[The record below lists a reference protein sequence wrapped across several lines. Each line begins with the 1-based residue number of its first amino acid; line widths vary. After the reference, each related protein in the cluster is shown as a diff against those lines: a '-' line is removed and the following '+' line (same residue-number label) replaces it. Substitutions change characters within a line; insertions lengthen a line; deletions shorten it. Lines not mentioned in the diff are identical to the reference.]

1 RFFYSLFFPGLILC
15 GILCLC
21 LILILWRI
29 RVLLQRK
36 KNSASTGKKG
46 EDQMVIAFFHPYC
59 NAGGGGERVLW
70 CALRA
75 LQKKYPAAVYVVYTG
90 DVNVS
95 SQQIL
100 EGAFRRFNIRLTHPV
115 RFVFLRKRYLVE
127 DSLYPYFTLLGQSL
141 GSIFLGWE
149 ALMQCVPDI
158 YIDSMGYAFTLPLFK
173 YLGGCR
179 VGSYVHYPTI
189 STDMLSVVKNQ
200 NARFNNATF
209 ITRNPFLSKVKLIYY
224 YLFAFLYG
232 LVGSCSDIVM
242 VNSSWTLNHIL
253 SLWKVGHCTNIVYPP
268 CDVHTFL
275 DIPLEAKKMTPGH
288 LLVSVGQFRPEKN
301 HPLQIRAFAKL
312 LNMRK
317 TESLPSLKLVLIGG
331 CRNQDDEFRVNQLRR
346 LCEDLGVQEDVEFKI
361 NIPFDELKNYL
372 SKGTIG
378 LHTMWNEHFG
388 IDAGPDKE
396 VTGDLVKSSL
406 PVQEEEKQELNRG
419 VVECMAAGTIIL
431 AHNSGGPKLDI
442 VIPYEGE
449 VTGFLAE
456 RVVECMAAGTIILAH
471 NSGGPKLD
479 IVIPYEGEV
488 TGFLAESEEGYA
500 ETMAHILSMSEEKR
514 LQIRNNARASVSRF
528 SDQEFEVTF
537 LSSVEK
543 LFK

>member
-1 RFFYSLFFPGLILC
+1 MAAAERDWCFCEGLRFFYSLFFPGLIVC

-21 LILILWRI
+21 LVLILWGI
-29 RVLLQRK
+29 RVQLQKK

-46 EDQMVIAFFHPYC
+46 KDQMVIAFFHPYC
-59 NAGGGGERVLW
+59 SAGGGGERVLW
-70 CALRA
+70 CAIRA
-75 LQKKYPAAVYVVYTG
+75 LQKKYPSASYVVYTG

-95 SQQIL
+95 SEQIL
-100 EGAFRRFNIRLTHPV
+100 EGAFRRFNIRLMHPV
-115 RFVFLRKRYLVE
+115 KFVFLRKRYLVE
-127 DSLYPYFTLLGQSL
+127 DSLYPHFTLLGQSL

-149 ALMQCVPDI
+149 ALTQCVPDV

-200 NARFNNATF
+200 NVGFNNAAF
-209 ITRNPFLSKVKLIYY
+209 ISKNPFLSKVKLIYY
-224 YLFAFLYG
+224 HLFAFIYG
-232 LVGSCSDIVM
+232 CVGSCSDVVM

-253 SLWKVGHCTNIVYPP
+253 SLWKVGHCTNVVYPP
-268 CDVHTFL
+268 CDVKTFL
-275 DIPLEAKKMTPGH
+275 DIPLLEKNTTPGH

-312 LNMRK
+312 LNK
-317 TESLPSLKLVLIGG
+317 KKADSLPSLKLVLIGG
-331 CRNQDDEFRVNQLRR
+331 CRNQDDELRVNQLRR
-346 LCEDLGVQEDVEFKI
+346 LSEELGVQENVEFKI
-361 NIPFDELKNYL
+361 NIPFNELKHYL
-372 SKGTIG
+372 SEGTIG

-388 IDAGPDKE
+388 I
-396 VTGDLVKSSL
+396 
-406 PVQEEEKQELNRG
+406 G

-442 VIPYEGE
+442 VVPHEGE
-449 VTGFLAE
+449 VTGFLADTE
-456 RVVECMAAGTIILAH
+456 
-471 NSGGPKLD
+471 D
-479 IVIPYEGEV
+479 
-488 TGFLAESEEGYA
+488 GYA
-500 ETMAHILSMSEEKR
+500 ETMAYILSLSEEKR
-514 LQIRNNARASVSRF
+514 LQIRNRARASVSRF

-537 LSSVEK
+537 LSSVEQ

>member
-1 RFFYSLFFPGLILC
+1 MAAAEGGWCLCELLRFFYSLLFPGLIVCGTLC
-15 GILCLC
+15 VCLV
-21 LILILWRI
+21 IILWGI
-29 RVLLQRK
+29 RLLLRRK
-36 KNSASTGKKG
+36 KKSASTSKNGNN
-46 EDQMVIAFFHPYC
+46 EMVIAFFHPYC

-75 LQKKYPAAVYVVYTG
+75 LQKKYPEAVYVVYTG
-90 DVNVS
+90 DVNVNG
-95 SQQIL
+95 QQIL
-100 EGAFRRFNIRLTHPV
+100 DGAFTRFNIRLIRPV
-115 RFVFLRKRYLVE
+115 KFVFLRKRYLVE
-127 DSLYPYFTLLGQSL
+127 DSLYPHFTLLGQSL
-141 GSIFLGWE
+141 GSILLGWE
-149 ALMQCVPDI
+149 ALMQCVPDV

-200 NARFNNATF
+200 NVGFNNAAF

-224 YLFAFLYG
+224 YLFAFMYG
-232 LVGSCSDIVM
+232 LVGSCSDVVM
-242 VNSSWTLNHIL
+242 VNSSWTLDHIL
-253 SLWKVGHCTNIVYPP
+253 SLWKVGNCTSIVYPP
-268 CDVHTFL
+268 CDVQTFL
-275 DIPLEAKKMTPGH
+275 DIPLHEKKMTPGH

-312 LNMRK
+312 LNK
-317 TESLPSLKLVLIGG
+317 KEAESLPSLKLVLIGG
-331 CRNQDDEFRVNQLRR
+331 CRNQDDELRVNQLRR
-346 LCEDLGVQEDVEFKI
+346 LSEDLGVQEDVEFKI

-372 SKGTIG
+372 SEATIG

-388 IDAGPDKE
+388 I
-396 VTGDLVKSSL
+396 
-406 PVQEEEKQELNRG
+406 G

-431 AHNSGGPKLDI
+431 AHKSGGPKLDI
-442 VIPYEGE
+442 VIPHEGE
-449 VTGFLAE
+449 L
-456 RVVECMAAGTIILAH
+456 
-471 NSGGPKLD
+471 
-479 IVIPYEGEV
+479 

-500 ETMAHILSMSEEKR
+500 ETMAHILSMSVEKR
-514 LQIRNNARASVSRF
+514 LQIRKNARASVSRF